1 VEKKEGSF
9 VRSFLFLP
17 PSMSVYFTTVVW
29 TFGDKFF
36 ALLLSLTKFFVIT
49 TTTTTNQ
56 ELSS

>member
-17 PSMSVYFTTVVW
+17 PPMSVYFTTVVW

-36 ALLLSLTKFFVIT
+36 ALLVSLTKFFVIT
-49 TTTTTNQ
+49 TSSTNQ